1 MTLIP
6 GVDCTP
12 AGNQLAVPAC
22 IFCGV
27 RNDPVGAGMGL
38 FWLALVAYCLYL
50 SVRKLLRHLRSF
62 WSP

>member
-1 MTLIP
+1 MTLTP
-6 GVDCTP
+6 GADSATTGS
-12 AGNQLAVPAC
+12 ALAIPAC

-50 SVRKLLRHLRSF
+50 SGRKLLRRLQSF
-62 WSP
+62 WSR